1 MAEEVGASAT
11 RTHALNPSTGAS
23 LATVISAAAA
33 VIGVLGQ
40 LAMRGSVG
48 FAMLAG
54 FGLAVLAAIVFA
66 HQR

>member
-1 MAEEVGASAT
+1 MAQEVEAGPRQT
-11 RTHALNPSTGAS
+11 GTLTPSKVAS

-33 VIGVLGQ
+33 VAGIAGQ
-40 LAMRGSVG
+40 LAVHGSVG

-66 HQR
+66 HQQ

>member
-1 MAEEVGASAT
+1 MAQEVGAGGRQPS
-11 RTHALNPSTGAS
+11 ALNPSTGAS
-23 LATVISAAAA
+23 LAAVTGAGAV
-33 VIGVLGQ
+33 VIGVVGQ
-40 LAMRGSVG
+40 LTIHGSVA

>member
-1 MAEEVGASAT
+1 MAQEVEAGAGRPGAIT
-11 RTHALNPSTGAS
+11 PSRAAS
-23 LATVISAAAA
+23 LATSISTAAA
-33 VIGVLGQ
+33 VLGVGGQ
-40 LAMRGSVG
+40 LAVHGSVG

>member
-1 MAEEVGASAT
+1 MADEIGARASQPGT
-11 RTHALNPSTGAS
+11 LNPSTGAS
-23 LATVISAAAA
+23 VATVTSAAAA
-33 VIGVLGQ
+33 IVGVLGQ
-40 LAMRGSVG
+40 LAMHGSVG

>member
-1 MAEEVGASAT
+1 MVEQIGAQASRPDT
-11 RTHALNPSTGAS
+11 LNPSTGAS
-23 LATVISAAAA
+23 IATVTSAAVAI
-33 VIGVLGQ
+33 VGVLGQ
-40 LAMRGSVG
+40 LAIHGSVG

>member
-1 MAEEVGASAT
+1 MADEIRAGARPSDAVT
-11 RTHALNPSTGAS
+11 PSTAAS
-23 LATVISAAAA
+23 FATLISAVATI
-33 VIGVLGQ
+33 VGVAGQ
-40 LAMRGSVG
+40 LTVHGSVG

>member
-1 MAEEVGASAT
+1 MAQQVEAGAGQPG
-11 RTHALNPSTGAS
+11 ALTPSRIAS
-23 LATVISAAAA
+23 LATAASAAAA
-33 VIGVLGQ
+33 IVGVAGQ

-54 FGLAVLAAIVFA
+54 FGFAMLAAIVFA

>member
-1 MAEEVGASAT
+1 MAQEVEAGPRQT
-11 RTHALNPSTGAS
+11 RTLTPTRVAS
-23 LATVISAAAA
+23 LATLISATAA
-33 VIGVLGQ
+33 VAGIAGQ
-40 LAMRGSVG
+40 LAVHASVG

>member
-1 MAEEVGASAT
+1 MADQIGA
-11 RTHALNPSTGAS
+11 RTSQPDALNPSTGAS
-23 LATVISAAAA
+23 VATAASAAAA
-33 VIGVLGQ
+33 IVGVLGQ
-40 LAMRGSVG
+40 LAMHGSVG

>member
-1 MAEEVGASAT
+1 MGTLV
-11 RTHALNPSTGAS
+11 
-23 LATVISAAAA
+23 SAAAA
-33 VIGVLGQ
+33 IIGVLGQ
-40 LAMRGSVG
+40 LAMHGSVG